1 MSLAKHLE
9 HQRNVLQQFAHMLNQ
24 ERQLLTEAE
33 VKGQDLADLAAA
45 KQTTLAQL
53 ERMEQQ
59 RSAAQ
64 SKLGYSDGLS
74 GAEQAAMDAGC
85 LPIWQ
90 HILDLAEQVKVLNQ
104 FNGDTIMRRMSHNQR
119 LLNFLHEAAGH
130 SLYGPDGQAKRR
142 SSLSGL

>member
-9 HQRNVLQQFAHMLNQ
+9 SQLNVLQQFAHTLEA
-24 ERQLLTEAE
+24 ERQLLAEAE
-33 VKGQDLADLAAA
+33 VDGQGLADLAAT
-45 KQTTLAQL
+45 KQTALAQL

-59 RSAAQ
+59 RSMAQ
-64 SKLGYSDGLS
+64 KKLGYSDGLN
-74 GAEQAAMDAGC
+74 GAEQAATDADC
-85 LPIWQ
+85 LLVWQ
-90 HILDLAEQVKVLNQ
+90 QIIALAEQVKALNQ
-104 FNGDTIMRRMSHNQR
+104 FNGDTILMRLSHNQR